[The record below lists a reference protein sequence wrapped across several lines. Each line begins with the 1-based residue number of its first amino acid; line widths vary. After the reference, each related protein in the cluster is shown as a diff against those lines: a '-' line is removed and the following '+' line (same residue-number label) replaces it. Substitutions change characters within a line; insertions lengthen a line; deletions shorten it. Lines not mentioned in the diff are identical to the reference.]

1 MSQKQYI
8 RRVRRTLVSGR
19 TNRAAILRDLEE
31 IFSSA
36 AEHGQSTAE
45 VIDRL
50 GPPEDFAR
58 AAEEQLGVD
67 RPRLLR
73 RRMLLCALPAGL
85 LAVALFL
92 FSRLYTFISPS
103 SSVGVIGGADGPT
116 AILIASQPLPGS
128 GAVPLL
134 LSLLCAGLAVWAVV
148 RYFRKRG

>member
-8 RRVRRTLVSGR
+8 RRVRRTLASGR

-58 AAEEQLGVD
+58 AAEEQL
-67 RPRLLR
+67 R

-92 FSRLYTFISPS
+92 FSRLYAFISPS